1 MYMSIKEIVNAA
13 IERRKPI
20 YELAIE
26 QEIEVTKSTYDEVWN
41 RMEKNLETMEN
52 AANRSIEGDGVF
64 SPTGL
69 TGGDAVKIKR
79 YREAGK
85 TLSGDLM
92 MYGVQNAVGTNEVNA
107 AMGVICATPTA
118 GASGTIPG
126 VLFTI
131 KDSLQL
137 SREDQIHFLFTSA
150 LFGMIVANNACI
162 AGALGGC
169 QAEVGSAS
177 AMAAAAA
184 VEAAGGSPEQSAH
197 AFSTALQNLLGL
209 VCDPV
214 AGLVEIPC
222 VKRNAVGTANAL
234 VAADLAL
241 AGVNNL
247 IDADEVVEAMYR
259 VGRRMPRELR
269 ETGLGG
275 VAATPTGIAIRNKI
289 FGKNNNTVDQS

>member
-1 MYMSIKEIVNAA
+1 MYMSIKEIVDAA
-13 IERRKPI
+13 NERQLPI

-26 QEIEVTKSTYDEVWN
+26 QEMEVTRMSYDEVWQK
-41 RMEKNLETMEN
+41 MEKNLDTMEN
-52 AANRSIEGDGVF
+52 AVKRSVEGNGVF

-69 TGGDAVKIKR
+69 TGGDAVKIKK
-79 YREAGK
+79 YVESGK
-85 TLSGDLM
+85 TLAGDVLM
-92 MYGVQNAVGTNEVNA
+92 QGVQAAIGTNEVNA

-131 KDSLQL
+131 KDTLQL
-137 SREDQIHFLFTSA
+137 SRVDQIHFLFTSA

-184 VEAAGGSPEQSAH
+184 VEAAGGTPEQCAH

-222 VKRNAVGTANAL
+222 VKRNVIGTSNAI
-234 VAADLAL
+234 VSADLAL
-241 AGVNNL
+241 AGVKNL
-247 IDADEVVEAMYR
+247 ISADEVVDAMYK
-259 VGRRMPRELR
+259 VGRRLPRELR

-275 VAATPTGIAIRNKI
+275 VADTPTGVAIRKRI
-289 FGKNNNTVDQS
+289 LGK

>member
-13 IERRKPI
+13 NERQVPI
-20 YELAIE
+20 YTLAIE
-26 QEIEVTKSTYDEVWN
+26 QEMEVMRSTFDEAWQK
-41 RMEKNLETMEN
+41 MEKNLETMEN
-52 AANRSIEGDGVF
+52 AVNRSIEGDGVF
-64 SPTGL
+64 SLTGL
-69 TGGDAVKIKR
+69 TGGEAVKIKK
-79 YREAGK
+79 YRESGR
-85 TLSGDLM
+85 TLSGDIM
-92 MYGVQNAVGTNEVNA
+92 MRGVQSAIGTNEVNA

-131 KDSLQL
+131 KETLQL
-137 SREDQIHFLFTSA
+137 SREEQIHFLFTSA

-184 VEAAGGSPEQSAH
+184 VEAAGGTPEQSTH

-214 AGLVEIPC
+214 GGLVEIPC

-241 AGVNNL
+241 AGVDNL
-247 IDADEVVEAMYR
+247 INADEVVEAMYK
-259 VGRRMPRELR
+259 VGRQMPRELR

-275 VAATPTGIAIRNKI
+275 VADTPTGIAIRNKI
-289 FGKNNNTVDQS
+289 LGKEQ

>member
-1 MYMSIKEIVNAA
+1 MYMTIKEIVDTAN
-13 IERRKPI
+13 ERQKPI

-26 QEIEVTKSTYDEVWN
+26 QEIEQTKASYEEVWSK
-41 RMEKNLETMEN
+41 MEKNLAVMEN
-52 AANRSIEGDGVF
+52 SVNKSIEGDGVF

-69 TGGDAVKIKR
+69 TGGDAVKIKK
-79 YREAGK
+79 YRERGN
-85 TLSGDLM
+85 TLSGDRM
-92 MYGVQNAVGTNEVNA
+92 MFGVQSAIGVNEVNA
-107 AMGVICATPTA
+107 AIGVICATPTA

-126 VLFTI
+126 VLFSI
-131 KDSLQL
+131 KETLQL
-137 SREDQIHFLFTSA
+137 SHEEMVHFLFTSA

-162 AGALGGC
+162 AGAFGGC

-184 VEAAGGSPEQSAH
+184 VEAAGGTPQQSSE

-222 VKRNAVGTANAL
+222 VKRNAIGTANAL
-234 VAADLAL
+234 VAADIAL
-241 AGVNNL
+241 AEVGNIIN
-247 IDADEVVEAMYR
+247 ADEVIVAMLR
-259 VGRRMPRELR
+259 VGRQMPRELR

-275 VAATPTGIAIRNKI
+275 VAATPTGVAIKNKI
-289 FGKNNNTVDQS
+289 FGENNNK

>member
-1 MYMSIKEIVNAA
+1 MSIKEIVDAA
-13 IERRKPI
+13 NERQVPI
-20 YELAIE
+20 YTLAIE
-26 QEIEVTKSTYDEVWN
+26 QEMEVMRSTFDDTWGK
-41 RMEKNLETMEN
+41 MEKNLKTMEN
-52 AANRSIEGDGVF
+52 AVNKSIEDDGVF
-64 SPTGL
+64 SLTGL
-69 TGGDAVKIKR
+69 TGGEAVKIKK
-79 YREAGK
+79 YREDRK
-85 TLSGDLM
+85 TLSGDIM
-92 MYGVQNAVGTNEVNA
+92 MNGVQNAIGTNEVNA

-118 GASGTIPG
+118 GASGTTPG

-131 KDSLQL
+131 KETLQL
-137 SREDQIHFLFTSA
+137 SREEQIHFLFTSS

-184 VEAAGGSPEQSAH
+184 VEAAGGTPEQSAH

-214 AGLVEIPC
+214 GGLVEIPC

-241 AGVNNL
+241 AGVENL
-247 IDADEVVEAMYR
+247 INADEAVEAMYK
-259 VGRRMPRELR
+259 VGRQMPRELR

-275 VAATPTGIAIRNKI
+275 IADTPTGIAIRNRI
-289 FGKNNNTVDQS
+289 LGKEQ

>member
-1 MYMSIKEIVNAA
+1 MYMAIKEIVDAA
-13 IERRKPI
+13 NKSQKQI

-26 QEIEVTKSTYDEVWN
+26 QEIKQTKTSYEEVWSK
-41 RMEKNLETMEN
+41 MERNLATMQHAIN
-52 AANRSIEGDGVF
+52 KSIEGDGVF

-69 TGGDAVKIKR
+69 TGGDAVKIKN
-79 YREAGK
+79 YRENRK

-92 MYGVQNAVGTNEVNA
+92 VLGIQSAIGVNEVNA
-107 AMGVICATPTA
+107 ALGAICATPTA

-126 VLFTI
+126 VLFSI
-131 KDSLQL
+131 KDTLQL
-137 SREDQIHFLFTSA
+137 SHEDMIHFLFTSA
-150 LFGMIVANNACI
+150 LFGTIVANNACI
-162 AGALGGC
+162 SGAYGGC

-184 VEAAGGSPEQSAH
+184 GGTPQQSSE
-197 AFSTALQNLLGL
+197 AFSIALQNLLGL

-222 VKRNAVGTANAL
+222 VKRNAIGTANAL
-234 VAADLAL
+234 AAADIAL

-247 IDADEVVEAMYR
+247 INADEVIEAMYR
-259 VGRRMPRELR
+259 VGRQMPRELR

-275 VAATPTGIAIRNKI
+275 IAATPTGISIKNKI
-289 FGKNNNTVDQS
+289 FGEKQSNQ

>member
-1 MYMSIKEIVNAA
+1 MYTSIKEIVEAA
-13 IERRKPI
+13 KTRQKRI

-26 QEIEVTKSTYDEVWN
+26 QEMEMTKATYDEIWE
-41 RMEKNLETMEN
+41 RMDKNLKTMED
-52 AANRSIEGDGVF
+52 AVKRSTEGDGVF

-69 TGGDAVKIKR
+69 TGGDAVKIKK
-79 YREAGK
+79 YRESGK

-92 MYGVQNAVGTNEVNA
+92 MLGVQNAVGTNEVNA

-126 VLFTI
+126 VLFAI
-131 KDSLQL
+131 KDKLNL
-137 SREDQIHFLFTSA
+137 RREDQIHFLFTTA
-150 LFGMIVANNACI
+150 LFGMVVANNACI
-162 AGALGGC
+162 SGAMGGC

-184 VEAAGGSPEQSAH
+184 VEAAGGTPEQSSH

-241 AGVNNL
+241 AGVKNL
-247 IDADEVVEAMYR
+247 IDADEVIEAMYR

-289 FGKNNNTVDQS
+289 FGKE

>member
-1 MYMSIKEIVNAA
+1 MSIKEIIDAA
-13 IERRKPI
+13 NRRQKPI

-26 QEIEVTKSTYDEVWN
+26 QEIEQTKASYEEVWSK
-41 RMEKNLETMEN
+41 MEKNLVTMEN
-52 AANRSIEGDGVF
+52 SINKSIEGDGVF

-69 TGGDAVKIKR
+69 TGGDAVKIKK
-79 YREAGK
+79 YREKGK

-92 MYGVQNAVGTNEVNA
+92 VFGVQSAIGVNEVNA
-107 AMGVICATPTA
+107 SLGAICATPTA

-126 VLFTI
+126 VLFSI
-131 KDSLQL
+131 KDTLQL
-137 SREDQIHFLFTSA
+137 SHEDMVHFLFTSA

-162 AGALGGC
+162 AGAFGGC

-184 VEAAGGSPEQSAH
+184 VEAAGGTPQQSSE

-222 VKRNAVGTANAL
+222 VKRNAIGTANAL
-234 VAADLAL
+234 VAADIAL
-241 AGVNNL
+241 AGVDNIIN
-247 IDADEVVEAMYR
+247 ADEVIEAMYK
-259 VGRRMPRELR
+259 VGRQMPRELR

-275 VAATPTGIAIRNKI
+275 VAATPTGITIKSKI
-289 FGKNNNTVDQS
+289 FGEKQIQL

>member
-1 MYMSIKEIVNAA
+1 MYMTIKEIVDAA
-13 IERRKPI
+13 NERQKPI

-26 QEIEVTKSTYDEVWN
+26 QEIEQTKASYEEVWSK
-41 RMEKNLETMEN
+41 MEKNLAVMEN
-52 AANRSIEGDGVF
+52 SVNKSIEGDGVF

-69 TGGDAVKIKR
+69 TGGDAVKIKK
-79 YREAGK
+79 YRERGN
-85 TLSGDLM
+85 TLSGDRM
-92 MYGVQNAVGTNEVNA
+92 MFGVQSAIGVNEVNA
-107 AMGVICATPTA
+107 AIGVICATPTA

-126 VLFTI
+126 VLFSI
-131 KDSLQL
+131 KETLQL
-137 SREDQIHFLFTSA
+137 SHEEMVHFLFTSA

-162 AGALGGC
+162 AGAFGGC

-184 VEAAGGSPEQSAH
+184 VEAAGGTPQQSSE

-222 VKRNAVGTANAL
+222 VKRNAIGTANAL
-234 VAADLAL
+234 VAADIAL
-241 AGVNNL
+241 AEVGNIIN
-247 IDADEVVEAMYR
+247 ADEVIVAMLR
-259 VGRRMPRELR
+259 VGRQMPRELR

-275 VAATPTGIAIRNKI
+275 VAATPTGVAIKNKI
-289 FGKNNNTVDQS
+289 FGENNNK

>member
-1 MYMSIKEIVNAA
+1 MYMTIKEIVDAA
-13 IERRKPI
+13 NKRQKPI

-26 QEIEVTKSTYDEVWN
+26 QEIEQTKNSYEEIRN
-41 RMEKNLETMEN
+41 KMEKNLATMEN
-52 AANRSIEGDGVF
+52 SINKSIEGDGVF

-69 TGGDAVKIKR
+69 TGGDAVKIKK
-79 YREAGK
+79 YRENGK

-92 MYGVQNAVGTNEVNA
+92 VLGVQNAIGVNEVNA
-107 AMGVICATPTA
+107 SLGVICATPTA

-126 VLFTI
+126 VLFSI
-131 KDSLQL
+131 KETLQL
-137 SREDQIHFLFTSA
+137 SHEDMVHFLFTSA
-150 LFGMIVANNACI
+150 LFGMIVANKACI
-162 AGALGGC
+162 SGAYGGC

-184 VEAAGGSPEQSAH
+184 VEAAGGTPQQSSE

-222 VKRNAVGTANAL
+222 VKRNAIGTANAL
-234 VAADLAL
+234 VAADIAL
-241 AGVNNL
+241 AGVDNIIN
-247 IDADEVVEAMYR
+247 ADEAIEAMYR
-259 VGRRMPRELR
+259 VGRQMPRELR

-275 VAATPTGIAIRNKI
+275 IAATPTGITIKSKI
-289 FGKNNNTVDQS
+289 FGEIQLKQ

>member
-1 MYMSIKEIVNAA
+1 MV
-13 IERRKPI
+13 
-20 YELAIE
+20 
-26 QEIEVTKSTYDEVWN
+26 
-41 RMEKNLETMEN
+41 
-52 AANRSIEGDGVF
+52 
-64 SPTGL
+64 
-69 TGGDAVKIKR
+69 
-79 YREAGK
+79 
-85 TLSGDLM
+85 
-92 MYGVQNAVGTNEVNA
+92 
-107 AMGVICATPTA
+107 
-118 GASGTIPG
+118 
-126 VLFTI
+126 
-131 KDSLQL
+131 
-137 SREDQIHFLFTSA
+137 
-150 LFGMIVANNACI
+150 VANNACI
-162 AGALGGC
+162 AGAMGGC

-184 VEAAGGSPEQSAH
+184 VEAAGGTPEQSAH

-241 AGVNNL
+241 ADVKNL
-247 IDADEVVEAMYR
+247 IDADEVIEAMYR

-289 FGKNNNTVDQS
+289 FGKDK

>member
-1 MYMSIKEIVNAA
+1 MYMTIKEIVDAA
-13 IERRKPI
+13 NKRQKPI

-26 QEIEVTKSTYDEVWN
+26 QEIEQTKTSYEEVWSK
-41 RMEKNLETMEN
+41 MEKNLSTMEN
-52 AANRSIEGDGVF
+52 SINKSIEGDGVF

-69 TGGDAVKIKR
+69 TGGDAVKIKK
-79 YREAGK
+79 YRESGK

-92 MYGVQNAVGTNEVNA
+92 VFGVQSAIGVNEVNA
-107 AMGVICATPTA
+107 SLGVICATPTA

-126 VLFTI
+126 VLFCV
-131 KDSLQL
+131 KDTLQL
-137 SREDQIHFLFTSA
+137 SHEDMVHFLFTSG

-162 AGALGGC
+162 SGAFGGC

-184 VEAAGGSPEQSAH
+184 VEAAGGTPQQSSE

-222 VKRNAVGTANAL
+222 VKRNAIGMANAL
-234 VAADLAL
+234 VASDIAL
-241 AGVNNL
+241 AGVTNIIN
-247 IDADEVVEAMYR
+247 ADEVIEAMYK
-259 VGRRMPRELR
+259 VGRQMPRELR

-275 VAATPTGIAIRNKI
+275 IAATPTGIAIKSKI
-289 FGKNNNTVDQS
+289 FGEKLLQR